1 MNAPVT
7 PRFQIERPWRRVTEQ
22 RRSAALPMRAII
34 ASLSI
39 CLAGCQYDPHTASY
53 TKTEPKPED
62 LIGVYVPDHA
72 TTNLIAREGHYQ
84 KLPISI
90 TLSAGGSL
98 AITNIPDWWGTDFG
112 RPGGGFDAGRGTWRV
127 LQHQEWWAV
136 SADFEST
143 AQFAS
148 RQHRA
153 ESLST
158 SFMLVGERPPYKI
171 HLTVGDP
178 DEGRAMQFERVASPS
193 R

>member
-1 MNAPVT
+1 
-7 PRFQIERPWRRVTEQ
+7 
-22 RRSAALPMRAII
+22 MRALI

-53 TKTEPKPED
+53 TTTQPKPED
-62 LIGVYVPDHA
+62 LVGVYAPDQT
-72 TTNLIAREGHYQ
+72 TTNLIAREGRYRQ
-84 KLPISI
+84 FPASIS
-90 TLSAGGSL
+90 LSAGGAL
-98 AITNIPDWWGTDFG
+98 TITNIPDWWGTDFG
-112 RPGGGFDAGRGTWRV
+112 RPLGGFDAGRGTWSV
-127 LQHQEWWAV
+127 VQHQRWWAV
-136 SADFEST
+136 SVDFEST

-153 ESLST
+153 ETLGT

-178 DEGRAMQFERVASPS
+178 DEGRAMQFERVSSPS